1 MKLRKLLISL
11 IVMSL
16 IVSMAIPMASAG
28 KPDKPPGKPGGG
40 KDNPPADPVIAY
52 YVTGTV
58 SSIVV
63 MNADGSNRA
72 DVYHGPRFGV
82 GLRNPSWS
90 PDGSSIALKDGSAL
104 WRVDVSVVDGE
115 PQGSNPTLLLDNING
130 GPEWSP
136 AGQGSPM
143 EDMILYTSYYSLE
156 VIPAGGGDTQIL
168 YTAPEGQHVWHPV
181 WSPDGDRIAF
191 MEWDEDHYSLKILD
205 VDSGEVTTVVDPFQ
219 ATSFDW
225 ARTKDMLAFQLA
237 NEIYSL
243 DISSKVTTKIVDG
256 KYPSWSP
263 DDSHLVLIGVGK
275 KISGSI
281 VKYEFAT
288 GEITKLVGGG
298 GMPDWSR
305 VIKS

>member
-1 MKLRKLLISL
+1 M
-11 IVMSL
+11 V
-16 IVSMAIPMASAG
+16 SAG
-28 KPDKPPGKPGGG
+28 KPPGKPGGG
-40 KDNPPADPVIAY
+40 GKDKPAADPVIAY

-82 GLRNPSWS
+82 GLRNPTWS
-90 PDGSSIALKDGSAL
+90 PDGGSIALKDGSAL
-104 WRVDVSVVDGE
+104 WRVDVAVVDGE
-115 PQGSNPTLLLDNING
+115 PQGSNPTLLLDQIYG

-143 EDMILYTSYYSLE
+143 EDMILFTSYYSLE
-156 VIPAGGGDTQIL
+156 VIPATDGNPQTL
-168 YTAPEGQHVWHPV
+168 YTAPEGQHVWNPV
-181 WSPDGDRIAF
+181 WSPRGDRIAF

-205 VDSGEVTTVVDPFQ
+205 VDSSVVTTVVDPFIGNNL
-219 ATSFDW
+219 DW
-225 ARTKDMLAFQLA
+225 ARTKDMLAFQRTD
-237 NEIYSL
+237 EIYTL
-243 DISSKVTTKIVDG
+243 DISSKETAKIVDG

-275 KISGSI
+275 KIWGSI
-281 VKYEFAT
+281 VTYEFAT

-305 VIKS
+305 STGS